1 MSKETISDLRGHL
14 FAALRGL
21 SDKDNPLEIERAK
34 AIADVAQV
42 VVNYARVEVEH
53 MKLAGGKGSG
63 FIPEIEALPSPS
75 TSLPAGTTVVNQKPG
90 VTVTR
95 HTLKG

>member
-1 MSKETISDLRGHL
+1 MSNETISDLRGHL

-21 SDKDNPLEIERAK
+21 SDREHPLDIERAR
-34 AIADVAQV
+34 AVADVAQV
-42 VVNYARVEVEH
+42 VVNSARVEVEH

-63 FIPEIEALPSPS
+63 FIPEVPTTPGLPNGV
-75 TSLPAGTTVVNQKPG
+75 TLVDQKPG

>member
-1 MSKETISDLRGHL
+1 MSNETISDLRSHL
-14 FAALRGL
+14 FSALRGL
-21 SDKDNPLEIERAK
+21 SDKQNPLDIERAK

-42 VVNYARVEVEH
+42 VVNSARVEVEH

-63 FIPEIEALPSPS
+63 FIPEITVPGLPD
-75 TSLPAGTTVVNQKPG
+75 GVTVVDKKPG

-95 HTLKG
+95 HQLKG

>member
-1 MSKETISDLRGHL
+1 MSQETISDLRSQL
-14 FAALRGL
+14 FIALRGL
-21 SDKDNPLEIERAK
+21 SDKDNPLDIDRAK

-42 VVNYARVEVEH
+42 IVNSARVEVEH
-53 MKLAGGKGSG
+53 MRVAGGNGSG
-63 FIPEIEALPSPS
+63 FIPQFALSGHS
-75 TSLPAGTTVVNQKPG
+75 DSTVVLAKKPG

>member
-1 MSKETISDLRGHL
+1 MSNETISDLRSHL

-42 VVNYARVEVEH
+42 VVNSARVEVEH
-53 MKLAGGKGSG
+53 MKLAGGRGSG
-63 FIPEIEALPSPS
+63 FIPEATAP
-75 TSLPAGTTVVNQKPG
+75 SLPEGVTVVGKKPG

>member
-1 MSKETISDLRGHL
+1 MSNETINDMRSHL
-14 FAALRGL
+14 FGALRGL
-21 SDKDNPLEIERAK
+21 SDKQNPLDIERAK

-42 VVNYARVEVEH
+42 IVNSAKVEVEH

-63 FIPEIEALPSPS
+63 FIPEATKP
-75 TSLPAGTTVVNQKPG
+75 SLPDGTTVVDQKPG

-95 HTLKG
+95 HSLKG